1 MALPIV
7 VARMLPYARTD
18 RARAIATEL
27 TPQEKSMTHAGLAR
41 HIRIA
46 RGQEPADLLV
56 RDVRLVNVLSGEI
69 HPAHVAVADGLVVG
83 FEELEAR
90 EVLDVQGRFCC
101 PGLLDGHI
109 HIESSLL
116 TPPRFAEAAA
126 VHGTAAVVCD
136 PHEIAN
142 VLGAPGVEYMLDV
155 SESLPLAFYFMAPS
169 CVPATHLETSGA
181 ELDAVDIR
189 RLLEKYPLR
198 MPGLGEMMNYP
209 GLLAGDPSV
218 LAKLGAARGRVIDGH
233 APLLSGRDLSAYV
246 LAGPA
251 SDHECISA
259 GEALEKLRK
268 GMRLMLREG
277 TQEHNM
283 ADLLPAVN
291 EHNSQRTFFVSDDR
305 LASDLLKR
313 GHLDATLRRAMSLG
327 LPPLRAV
334 QMATINPARHFG
346 LDRLGH
352 GALAPGFRA
361 DFVLLDDLE
370 SFRIRSC
377 HLGGRDV
384 RELDFS
390 SRVAAPG
397 NSMRVKNLDES
408 ALRIPA
414 GQGRLRVIGVQPGQ
428 IVTQD
433 RRMEPR
439 IERGLVVADP
449 QRDLAKLAVFE
460 RHHATGN
467 VGLGFVTGLGL
478 GRGAMACSVAHDSH
492 NLIAAGA
499 NDTDMLVAA
508 REVRDMGGGLAV
520 ADRGRILARLALPV
534 AGLMSEAPAAEVAAG
549 EAEVNRALAEL
560 GMGLANPFATLSFL
574 ALPVIPALKLTDKGL
589 VDVSRFEYSSLWAE

>member
-1 MALPIV
+1 
-7 VARMLPYARTD
+7 
-18 RARAIATEL
+18 
-27 TPQEKSMTHAGLAR
+27 MTHAGLAR
-41 HIRIA
+41 RIRIA

-56 RDVRLVNVLSGEI
+56 RDVRLVNVLSGEV
-69 HPAHVAVADGLVVG
+69 HPAHLAVADGLVVG
-83 FEELEAR
+83 FEEVEAG
-90 EVLDVQGRFCC
+90 EVLDARGRFCC
-101 PGLLDGHI
+101 PGLIDGHI

-126 VHGTAAVVCD
+126 VHGTAAAVCD

-155 SESLPLAFYFMAPS
+155 SRDLPLALYFMVPS

-181 ELDAVDIR
+181 TLDAGDIR
-189 RLLEKYPLR
+189 RLLDKYPRR

-209 GLLAGDPSV
+209 GLLMGDPAV
-218 LAKLGAARGRVIDGH
+218 LEKLDAAGGRVVDGH

-251 SDHECISA
+251 SDHECTRA
-259 GEALEKLRK
+259 DEALEKLRK
-268 GMRLMLREG
+268 GMHILLREG

-283 ADLLPAVN
+283 ADLLPALN
-291 EHNSQRTFFVSDDR
+291 EHNSQRTSFASDDR
-305 LASDLLKR
+305 LASDLLSR

-327 LPPLRAV
+327 LPPVRAV
-334 QMATINPARHFG
+334 QMASINTARHFG

-361 DFVLLDDLE
+361 DFTLLDDLE
-370 SFRIRSC
+370 SFRIHSC
-377 HLGGRDV
+377 RLGGRDV

-390 SRVAAPG
+390 PRDAAPG
-397 NSMRVKNLDES
+397 STMRVKNLDES

-414 GQGRLRVIGVQPGQ
+414 GPGRLRVIGVQPGQ

-433 RRMEPR
+433 LRMEPR
-439 IERGLVVADP
+439 IEDGLAVADP
-449 QRDLAKLAVFE
+449 DRDLAKLAVFE
-460 RHHATGN
+460 RHRATGN

-492 NLIAAGA
+492 NLIVAGA
-499 NDTDMLVAA
+499 DDADMLTAA

-534 AGLMSEAPAAEVAAG
+534 AGLMSDSPAQDVAAG

-560 GMGLANPFATLSFL
+560 GLDLASPFAALSFL

-589 VDVSRFEYSSLWAE
+589 VDVRRFAYTSLWEK

>member
-1 MALPIV
+1 
-7 VARMLPYARTD
+7 
-18 RARAIATEL
+18 
-27 TPQEKSMTHAGLAR
+27 MTHAGLAR

-46 RGQEPADLLV
+46 WGQEPADLLV

-83 FEELEAR
+83 FEEIEAR
-90 EVLDVQGRFCC
+90 EVLDAQGRFCC

-126 VHGTAAVVCD
+126 AHGTAAVVCD

-142 VLGAPGVEYMLDV
+142 VLGAPGVEYMLDA

-181 ELDAVDIR
+181 ELDAGDIR
-189 RLLEKYPLR
+189 RLLEKYPRR

-209 GLLAGDPSV
+209 GLLASDPSV
-218 LAKLGAARGRVIDGH
+218 LAKLEAARGRVIDGH

-259 GEALEKLRK
+259 DEALEKLRK
-268 GMRLMLREG
+268 GMHLMLREG

-291 EHNSQRTFFVSDDR
+291 EYNSQRASFVSDDR

-327 LPPLRAV
+327 LPPVRAV
-334 QMATINPARHFG
+334 QMATINTARYFG
-346 LDRLGH
+346 LDRSAGH
-352 GALAPGFRA
+352 GAVAPGFRA
-361 DFVLLDDLE
+361 DFMLLDDLE
-370 SFRIRSC
+370 SFRIRAC
-377 HLGGRDV
+377 YLGGRDV
-384 RELDFS
+384 RDLDFS

-397 NSMRVKNLDES
+397 NSMRVKDLDKTS
-408 ALRIPA
+408 LRIPA
-414 GQGRLRVIGVQPGQ
+414 GRGRLRVIGVQPGQ
-428 IVTQD
+428 IVTQHLL
-433 RRMEPR
+433 MEPR
-439 IERGLVVADP
+439 LEDGQALADP

-460 RHHATGN
+460 RHRATGN

-478 GRGAMACSVAHDSH
+478 KRGAMACSVAHDSH
-492 NLIAAGA
+492 NLIVAGA
-499 NDTDMLVAA
+499 SDADMLTAA
-508 REVRDMGGGLAV
+508 REVQRMGGGLAV
-520 ADRGRILARLALPV
+520 AFQGRILAKLALPV
-534 AGLMSEAPAAEVAAG
+534 AGLMSDAPAAEVAAG

-560 GMGLANPFATLSFL
+560 GMGLANPFAALSFL
-574 ALPVIPALKLTDKGL
+574 ALPVIPTLKLTDKGL
-589 VDVSRFEYSSLWAE
+589 VDVARFEYSSLWEE